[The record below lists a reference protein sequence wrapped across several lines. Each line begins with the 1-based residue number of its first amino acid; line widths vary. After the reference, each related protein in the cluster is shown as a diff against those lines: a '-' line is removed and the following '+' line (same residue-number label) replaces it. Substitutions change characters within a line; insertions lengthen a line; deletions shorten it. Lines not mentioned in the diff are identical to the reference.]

1 MTHMAVALRDPINCA
16 VVITQLVV
24 GAGLSLLLTMHMDKW
39 GAWLHS
45 MSSRQREAN
54 AAVKQVSCQS
64 TDSVMCWD
72 HQRQG
77 RVQELDC
84 SDQQL
89 WHKPVVCDENGTKV
103 AVDAKELQGHQLTD
117 SDLQR
122 CHDSHTGCS
131 FNDTAF
137 ALQPSVV
144 EEVSIAASEAPL
156 GADTVVQASGNCE
169 ETVRVVPL
177 HSTAQSHDRTPL
189 RDETG
194 SSNEDGT
201 TAAELT
207 VHPQVSAQQQST
219 VVVKALGPTA
229 ASEWLQDTMACMT
242 AAGTVGPASISY
254 DNLVKCQNLLHW
266 LDNQQHLP
274 SFLKDVIATSV
285 EKGVAS
291 GSTALSYTSMCSTLP
306 VSLKVL
312 HDPADFAQFSH
323 QLQSTVA
330 SCLVGREHQ
339 LDSPRQLYSACVH
352 GCVHL
357 IGLILSKQPAQE
369 HRTANISSPT
379 VTPEPSSS
387 CCAGGSSLTASA
399 LATAVSSRLLK
410 GIAGVGDSAI
420 RLCQLGQ
427 NIFVAEDDC
436 FKGLKSGGDMKASA
450 TSSSTAGSSIAGGA
464 GSSCQLRLCYVSP
477 PCIAAGMRNSITL
490 AVDNQPST
498 TVFTSSDNGDV
509 GENSRTAAPG
519 AQCPVQEGS
528 VAVHRIQKSKDSWAC
543 SIRCAVHG
551 FHGAGQEQQYMVYK
565 GQQLRTLDKIGNLF
579 ALGNLVA
586 IAVKLWDND
595 LQLGSTGAA
604 VMLRMVVRLYV
615 IIVTAQYLPMW
626 IAPSWW
632 TRHRERQLLVGQ
644 LISAAVF
651 TASVATQ
658 STRMLLHKWVDALFP
673 RPAMRLLL
681 GHVVVPAISQHRL
694 WTHIPCA
701 VSWLVQDVL
710 LYALALT
717 KPYPLHIL
725 LPALACCSLVG
736 LLISVGGDAWMRRK
750 FMRHL
755 QRQQP
760 RMVVNYTLIVSQ
772 QGAVVLDHKST
783 LHNEGIHELR

>member
-1 MTHMAVALRDPINCA
+1 MCTIISWLLVACATLIQNGSKASTEHEYCQTGAYSTGQVASLGKTAMTHMAVALRDPINCA

-242 AAGTVGPASISY
+242 AAGEGE
-254 DNLVKCQNLLHW
+254 H
-266 LDNQQHLP
+266 
-274 SFLKDVIATSV
+274 
-285 EKGVAS
+285 S
-291 GSTALSYTSMCSTLP
+291 GNESRSGKPL
-306 VSLKVL
+306 
-312 HDPADFAQFSH
+312 F
-323 QLQSTVA
+323 
-330 SCLVGREHQ
+330 
-339 LDSPRQLYSACVH
+339 
-352 GCVHL
+352 
-357 IGLILSKQPAQE
+357 
-369 HRTANISSPT
+369 
-379 VTPEPSSS
+379 
-387 CCAGGSSLTASA
+387 CA
-399 LATAVSSRLLK
+399 AVS
-410 GIAGVGDSAI
+410 D
-420 RLCQLGQ
+420 
-427 NIFVAEDDC
+427 E
-436 FKGLKSGGDMKASA
+436 
-450 TSSSTAGSSIAGGA
+450 
-464 GSSCQLRLCYVSP
+464 
-477 PCIAAGMRNSITL
+477 
-490 AVDNQPST
+490 
-498 TVFTSSDNGDV
+498 
-509 GENSRTAAPG
+509 
-519 AQCPVQEGS
+519 
-528 VAVHRIQKSKDSWAC
+528 
-543 SIRCAVHG
+543 
-551 FHGAGQEQQYMVYK
+551 
-565 GQQLRTLDKIGNLF
+565 
-579 ALGNLVA
+579 
-586 IAVKLWDND
+586 
-595 LQLGSTGAA
+595 
-604 VMLRMVVRLYV
+604 
-615 IIVTAQYLPMW
+615 
-626 IAPSWW
+626 
-632 TRHRERQLLVGQ
+632 
-644 LISAAVF
+644 
-651 TASVATQ
+651 
-658 STRMLLHKWVDALFP
+658 
-673 RPAMRLLL
+673 
-681 GHVVVPAISQHRL
+681 
-694 WTHIPCA
+694 
-701 VSWLVQDVL
+701 
-710 LYALALT
+710 
-717 KPYPLHIL
+717 
-725 LPALACCSLVG
+725 
-736 LLISVGGDAWMRRK
+736 
-750 FMRHL
+750 
-755 QRQQP
+755 
-760 RMVVNYTLIVSQ
+760 
-772 QGAVVLDHKST
+772 
-783 LHNEGIHELR
+783 